1 VNLTLPEIRE
11 LPVAAAFFDGDDL
24 LAQTPE
30 WHEAGPGA
38 VAFPVRGRRLVVS
51 TDATHPMCGRVVAQ
65 LLEEIDV
72 TARSLPR
79 RQSLRATMLADS
91 LRIVAGSAVATSG
104 GSADVLE
111 HACAG
116 IASRT
121 ALSVSVDRCDDFA
134 VLAPSVAALVLVQF
148 AVNAERHEHARSV
161 VLAAGDEMFT
171 VGWHGSRGAAGAVTA
186 RRRAERARWGLG
198 FARIAADA
206 IGGVMYPPADQADGV
221 HVALLEVGLHHLAL
235 PLALIRDGAVRKAT
249 RAWDEETAL
258 LPGAALPADSRAA
271 RCAAA
276 AVAAD
281 GEIARV
287 DGWTARSAAGGATWI
302 AIPPDAVVDRAR
314 DVLDGMIHERAL
326 WDNVPEPGRSR
337 IVALA
342 AILAA
347 MLGAELARVPGETWN
362 RRAPDVAAAYGLA
375 TPLPRFDGAGA
386 VDPRVALFLAREF
399 GDRLDAEGDDLY
411 LRIAA
416 EHRDDPL
423 VRVFLAPGD
432 DSLKLS

>member
-1 VNLTLPEIRE
+1 VNLTLAEIRE
-11 LPVAAAFFDGDDL
+11 LPLAAALFDGEDL
-24 LAQTPE
+24 LAHTPE
-30 WHEAGPGA
+30 WAGAGPGA

-65 LLEEIDV
+65 LLEEIEGI
-72 TARSLPR
+72 ARSLPR

-91 LRIVAGSAVATSG
+91 LRIVAGGGVTTSG

-121 ALSVSVDRCDDFA
+121 ALSVSVDRCDNFA
-134 VLAPSVAALVLVQF
+134 VLAPSVAALVLVQL
-148 AVNAERHEHARSV
+148 AVNAERHEHAESV
-161 VLAAGDEMFT
+161 VLAAAEEMFT
-171 VGWHGSRGAAGAVTA
+171 VGWHGSLGAAGAVTA

-206 IGGVMYPPADQADGV
+206 IGGVLYPPADEEGGV
-221 HVALLEVGLHHLAL
+221 HTALLEVGLHHLAL
-235 PLALIRDGAVRKAT
+235 PLALLSGGAVRKAT

-258 LPGAALPADSRAA
+258 LPGSSLPADSRAA

-276 AVAAD
+276 ATSAA
-281 GEIARV
+281 GGIVRV
-287 DGWTARSAAGGATWI
+287 DGWSARAVGGGATWL

-314 DVLDGMIHERAL
+314 DVLDGMVHERAL
-326 WDNVPEPGRSR
+326 WEGVPEPGRSR

-375 TPLPRFDGAGA
+375 APLPRFDGAGA

-399 GDRLDAEGDDLY
+399 GDRLDADGDDFY